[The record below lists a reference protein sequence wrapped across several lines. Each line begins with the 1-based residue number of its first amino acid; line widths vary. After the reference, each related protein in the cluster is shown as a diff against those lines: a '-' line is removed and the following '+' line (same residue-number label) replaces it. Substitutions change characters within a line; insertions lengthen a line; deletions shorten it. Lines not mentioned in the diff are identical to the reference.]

1 MNKAD
6 KSTVV
11 AELTETF
18 KTNSFVYLTDTTGL
32 TANQTNKL
40 RRMLFERGV
49 EMRMVKN
56 TLLRIAMEQSGKD
69 FGDLKG
75 ILKGTTC
82 VMTAEFQKVP
92 AESINDFRAT
102 SPNVLLKGA
111 WIDSAVFIGDDQLAA
126 LIKLKSREE
135 LIGEIIGLLQSPI
148 KNIIGALQANGPQK
162 IGGLIK
168 ALEERN

>member
-1 MNKAD
+1 MKKAD

-18 KTNSFVYLTDTTGL
+18 KANNFVYLADTTGL
-32 TANQTNKL
+32 SANNTNKL

-56 TLLRIAMEQSGKD
+56 TLLRIAMEDSGKD
-69 FGDLKG
+69 FGALKDALKG
-75 ILKGTTC
+75 STC
-82 VMTAEFQKVP
+82 VLTSEFQKLP
-92 AESINDFRAT
+92 AQSIKDFRGST
-102 SPNVLLKGA
+102 QSIVLKGA
-111 WIDSAVFIGDDQLAA
+111 WIDNAVFLGDDQLAT
-126 LIKLKSREE
+126 LVTLKTKED

-148 KNIIGALQANGPQK
+148 KNVIGGLQANGPHK

-168 ALEERN
+168 ALQERN